1 MRHVSIHFNPF
12 EAMHCQQ
19 DSSLI
24 AHAASRKRNIMNLAL
39 KKHHLAAG
47 VRSVVACCA
56 LLGAGLACAVAA
68 PPDRY
73 DQGRGQE
80 SRDDGRRDARQQ
92 QEQGQDP
99 RSYQRQEQ
107 RRMIQMQDSDRSD
120 GRRGGR
126 MTADERRDLRR
137 QINEVGQDIY
147 SNPPRR

>member
-1 MRHVSIHFNPF
+1 
-12 EAMHCQQ
+12 
-19 DSSLI
+19 
-24 AHAASRKRNIMNLAL
+24 MNLAL
-39 KKHHLAAG
+39 KKYHLAAS
-47 VRSVVACCA
+47 VRSIAACCV

-73 DQGRGQE
+73 DQGRGQD
-80 SRDDGRRDARQQ
+80 SRDDGRRDARADARQHQ
-92 QEQGQDP
+92 DQDP

-107 RRMIQMQDSDRSD
+107 RRTIQMQDSDRGD

>member
-1 MRHVSIHFNPF
+1 
-12 EAMHCQQ
+12 
-19 DSSLI
+19 
-24 AHAASRKRNIMNLAL
+24 MNLTL

-92 QEQGQDP
+92 QQEQGQGQGQDQ

-107 RRMIQMQDSDRSD
+107 RRMIQMQDSDRGD